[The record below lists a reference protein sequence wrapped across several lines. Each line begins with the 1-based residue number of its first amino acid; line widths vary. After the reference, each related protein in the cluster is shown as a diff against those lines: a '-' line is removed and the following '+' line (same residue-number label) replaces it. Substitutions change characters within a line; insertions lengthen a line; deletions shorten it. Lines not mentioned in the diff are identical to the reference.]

1 MKSFVQKHGKLLI
14 SVAVALMV
22 AAACMGTLMQ
32 NKQTRSLV
40 GAWMIYDGYDG
51 GDLAPNVLVFAADG
65 TGIGYAL
72 DSDGLDNGMEN
83 ILLPRERLS
92 DAQPFHWQQSGK
104 TLTMTYDA
112 GDTRQLEI
120 GISPMGNTREL
131 SLTLRGLGGGWIPVT
146 IAEKYYF
153 QIHLRHL
160 LAPFPFWRPLIPL
173 SVALLRCVSFTLAR
187 MKNSRRILAHSY
199 LEIV

>member
-104 TLTMTYDA
+104 TLTMAYDA

-120 GISPMGNTREL
+120 GISPMGSTREL
-131 SLTLRGLGGGWIPVT
+131 SLTLAGVGGGWIPVT
-146 IAEKYYF
+146 IAE
-153 QIHLRHL
+153 
-160 LAPFPFWRPLIPL
+160 
-173 SVALLRCVSFTLAR
+173 
-187 MKNSRRILAHSY
+187 
-199 LEIV
+199 

>member
-14 SVAVALMV
+14 SVAVALIV
-22 AAACMGTLMQ
+22 AAACVGTLMQ
-32 NKQTRSLV
+32 NRQTRSLV

-83 ILLPRERLS
+83 IVLPHERLS

-112 GDTRQLEI
+112 GDARQLEI
-120 GISPMGNTREL
+120 GISPMGSTREL
-131 SLTLRGLGGGWIPVT
+131 SLTLAGVGGGWIPVT
-146 IAEKYYF
+146 IAE
-153 QIHLRHL
+153 
-160 LAPFPFWRPLIPL
+160 
-173 SVALLRCVSFTLAR
+173 
-187 MKNSRRILAHSY
+187 
-199 LEIV
+199 

>member
-32 NKQTRSLV
+32 NKQKRSLV

-131 SLTLRGLGGGWIPVT
+131 SLTLAGVGGGWIPVT
-146 IAEKYYF
+146 IAE
-153 QIHLRHL
+153 
-160 LAPFPFWRPLIPL
+160 
-173 SVALLRCVSFTLAR
+173 
-187 MKNSRRILAHSY
+187 
-199 LEIV
+199 

>member
-14 SVAVALMV
+14 SVVVALIV
-22 AAACMGTLMQ
+22 AAACVGTLMQ
-32 NKQTRSLV
+32 NNQTRSLV

-83 ILLPRERLS
+83 IVLPRERLS

-120 GISPMGNTREL
+120 GISPMGSTREL
-131 SLTLRGLGGGWIPVT
+131 SLTLAGLGGGWIPVT
-146 IAEKYYF
+146 ITE
-153 QIHLRHL
+153 
-160 LAPFPFWRPLIPL
+160 
-173 SVALLRCVSFTLAR
+173 
-187 MKNSRRILAHSY
+187 
-199 LEIV
+199 

>member
-32 NKQTRSLV
+32 NKQTRSLI

-120 GISPMGNTREL
+120 GISPMGSTREL
-131 SLTLRGLGGGWIPVT
+131 SLTLGGLGGGWIPVT
-146 IAEKYYF
+146 IAE
-153 QIHLRHL
+153 
-160 LAPFPFWRPLIPL
+160 
-173 SVALLRCVSFTLAR
+173 
-187 MKNSRRILAHSY
+187 
-199 LEIV
+199 

>member
-14 SVAVALMV
+14 SVVVALMV
-22 AAACMGTLMQ
+22 AAACVGTLMQ

-120 GISPMGNTREL
+120 DISPMGNTREL
-131 SLTLRGLGGGWIPVT
+131 SLTIAGVGGGWIPVT
-146 IAEKYYF
+146 IAE
-153 QIHLRHL
+153 
-160 LAPFPFWRPLIPL
+160 
-173 SVALLRCVSFTLAR
+173 
-187 MKNSRRILAHSY
+187 
-199 LEIV
+199 

>member
-120 GISPMGNTREL
+120 GISPMGSTREL
-131 SLTLRGLGGGWIPVT
+131 SVTLAGVGGGWIPVT
-146 IAEKYYF
+146 IAE
-153 QIHLRHL
+153 
-160 LAPFPFWRPLIPL
+160 
-173 SVALLRCVSFTLAR
+173 
-187 MKNSRRILAHSY
+187 
-199 LEIV
+199 

>member
-14 SVAVALMV
+14 SVVVALIV
-22 AAACMGTLMQ
+22 AAACVGTRMQ

-83 ILLPRERLS
+83 VVLPRERLS

-131 SLTLRGLGGGWIPVT
+131 SLTLAGVGGGWIPVT
-146 IAEKYYF
+146 ITE
-153 QIHLRHL
+153 
-160 LAPFPFWRPLIPL
+160 
-173 SVALLRCVSFTLAR
+173 
-187 MKNSRRILAHSY
+187 
-199 LEIV
+199 

>member
-83 ILLPRERLS
+83 IVLPRERLS

-131 SLTLRGLGGGWIPVT
+131 SLTLAGVGGGWIPVT
-146 IAEKYYF
+146 ITE
-153 QIHLRHL
+153 
-160 LAPFPFWRPLIPL
+160 
-173 SVALLRCVSFTLAR
+173 
-187 MKNSRRILAHSY
+187 
-199 LEIV
+199 

>member
-120 GISPMGNTREL
+120 GISPMGSTREL
-131 SLTLRGLGGGWIPVT
+131 SLTLAGVGGGWIPVT
-146 IAEKYYF
+146 ITE
-153 QIHLRHL
+153 
-160 LAPFPFWRPLIPL
+160 
-173 SVALLRCVSFTLAR
+173 
-187 MKNSRRILAHSY
+187 
-199 LEIV
+199 

>member
-14 SVAVALMV
+14 SVAVALIV
-22 AAACMGTLMQ
+22 AAACVGTLMQ

-120 GISPMGNTREL
+120 GISPMGSTREL
-131 SLTLRGLGGGWIPVT
+131 SLTLGGLGGGWIPVT
-146 IAEKYYF
+146 IAE
-153 QIHLRHL
+153 
-160 LAPFPFWRPLIPL
+160 
-173 SVALLRCVSFTLAR
+173 
-187 MKNSRRILAHSY
+187 
-199 LEIV
+199 

>member
-22 AAACMGTLMQ
+22 AAACMDTLMQ

-120 GISPMGNTREL
+120 GISPMGSTREL
-131 SLTLRGLGGGWIPVT
+131 SLTLAGVGGGWIPVT
-146 IAEKYYF
+146 IAE
-153 QIHLRHL
+153 
-160 LAPFPFWRPLIPL
+160 
-173 SVALLRCVSFTLAR
+173 
-187 MKNSRRILAHSY
+187 
-199 LEIV
+199 

>member
-92 DAQPFHWQQSGK
+92 DAQSFHWQQSGK
-104 TLTMTYDA
+104 TLTMPYDA

-131 SLTLRGLGGGWIPVT
+131 SLTLGGLGGGWIPVT
-146 IAEKYYF
+146 IAE
-153 QIHLRHL
+153 
-160 LAPFPFWRPLIPL
+160 
-173 SVALLRCVSFTLAR
+173 
-187 MKNSRRILAHSY
+187 
-199 LEIV
+199 

>member
-14 SVAVALMV
+14 SVAVALIV
-22 AAACMGTLMQ
+22 AAACVGTLMQ

-83 ILLPRERLS
+83 IVLPRERLS

-120 GISPMGNTREL
+120 GISPMGNTRDL
-131 SLTLRGLGGGWIPVT
+131 SLTLAGVGGGWIPVT
-146 IAEKYYF
+146 ITE
-153 QIHLRHL
+153 
-160 LAPFPFWRPLIPL
+160 
-173 SVALLRCVSFTLAR
+173 
-187 MKNSRRILAHSY
+187 
-199 LEIV
+199 

>member
-120 GISPMGNTREL
+120 GISPMGSTRKL
-131 SLTLRGLGGGWIPVT
+131 SLTLAGVGGGWIPVT
-146 IAEKYYF
+146 IAE
-153 QIHLRHL
+153 
-160 LAPFPFWRPLIPL
+160 
-173 SVALLRCVSFTLAR
+173 
-187 MKNSRRILAHSY
+187 
-199 LEIV
+199 

>member
-1 MKSFVQKHGKLLI
+1 MKSFVQKPGKLLI

-32 NKQTRSLV
+32 NRQTRSLV

-83 ILLPRERLS
+83 IVLPRERLS

-131 SLTLRGLGGGWIPVT
+131 SLTLGGLGGGWIPVT
-146 IAEKYYF
+146 IAE
-153 QIHLRHL
+153 
-160 LAPFPFWRPLIPL
+160 
-173 SVALLRCVSFTLAR
+173 
-187 MKNSRRILAHSY
+187 
-199 LEIV
+199 

>member
-120 GISPMGNTREL
+120 DISPMGNTREL
-131 SLTLRGLGGGWIPVT
+131 SLTIAGVGGGWIPVT
-146 IAEKYYF
+146 IAE
-153 QIHLRHL
+153 
-160 LAPFPFWRPLIPL
+160 
-173 SVALLRCVSFTLAR
+173 
-187 MKNSRRILAHSY
+187 
-199 LEIV
+199 

>member
-1 MKSFVQKHGKLLI
+1 MKSFVQKYGKLLI
-14 SVAVALMV
+14 SVAVALIV

-51 GDLAPNVLVFAADG
+51 GDLAPDVLVFAADG

-104 TLTMTYDA
+104 TLTMTYGA

-120 GISPMGNTREL
+120 GISPMGSTREL
-131 SLTLRGLGGGWIPVT
+131 SLTLAGVGGGWIPVT
-146 IAEKYYF
+146 ITE
-153 QIHLRHL
+153 
-160 LAPFPFWRPLIPL
+160 
-173 SVALLRCVSFTLAR
+173 
-187 MKNSRRILAHSY
+187 
-199 LEIV
+199 

>member
-83 ILLPRERLS
+83 IVLPRERLS

-120 GISPMGNTREL
+120 GISPMGSTREL
-131 SLTLRGLGGGWIPVT
+131 SLTLGGLGGGWIPVT
-146 IAEKYYF
+146 IAE
-153 QIHLRHL
+153 
-160 LAPFPFWRPLIPL
+160 
-173 SVALLRCVSFTLAR
+173 
-187 MKNSRRILAHSY
+187 
-199 LEIV
+199 

>member
-14 SVAVALMV
+14 SVVVALIV

-32 NKQTRSLV
+32 NMQTRSLV

-83 ILLPRERLS
+83 IVLPRERLS

-120 GISPMGNTREL
+120 DISPMGNTREL
-131 SLTLRGLGGGWIPVT
+131 SLTLAGVGGGWIPVT
-146 IAEKYYF
+146 ITE
-153 QIHLRHL
+153 
-160 LAPFPFWRPLIPL
+160 
-173 SVALLRCVSFTLAR
+173 
-187 MKNSRRILAHSY
+187 
-199 LEIV
+199 

>member
-51 GDLAPNVLVFAADG
+51 GDLALNVLVFAADG

-120 GISPMGNTREL
+120 GISPMGSTREL
-131 SLTLRGLGGGWIPVT
+131 SLTLAGVGGGWIPVT
-146 IAEKYYF
+146 IAE
-153 QIHLRHL
+153 
-160 LAPFPFWRPLIPL
+160 
-173 SVALLRCVSFTLAR
+173 
-187 MKNSRRILAHSY
+187 
-199 LEIV
+199 

>member
-1 MKSFVQKHGKLLI
+1 MRMKSFVQKHGKLLI

-131 SLTLRGLGGGWIPVT
+131 SLTLGGLGGGWIPVT
-146 IAEKYYF
+146 IAE
-153 QIHLRHL
+153 
-160 LAPFPFWRPLIPL
+160 
-173 SVALLRCVSFTLAR
+173 
-187 MKNSRRILAHSY
+187 
-199 LEIV
+199 

>member
-32 NKQTRSLV
+32 NKQTRSLI

-120 GISPMGNTREL
+120 GISQMGNTREL
-131 SLTLRGLGGGWIPVT
+131 SLTLGGLGGGWIPVT
-146 IAEKYYF
+146 IAE
-153 QIHLRHL
+153 
-160 LAPFPFWRPLIPL
+160 
-173 SVALLRCVSFTLAR
+173 
-187 MKNSRRILAHSY
+187 
-199 LEIV
+199 

>member
-14 SVAVALMV
+14 SVVVALMV

-83 ILLPRERLS
+83 IVLPRERLS

-131 SLTLRGLGGGWIPVT
+131 SLTLAGVGGGWIPVT
-146 IAEKYYF
+146 ITE
-153 QIHLRHL
+153 
-160 LAPFPFWRPLIPL
+160 
-173 SVALLRCVSFTLAR
+173 
-187 MKNSRRILAHSY
+187 
-199 LEIV
+199 

>member
-1 MKSFVQKHGKLLI
+1 
-14 SVAVALMV
+14 
-22 AAACMGTLMQ
+22 MGTLMQ

-40 GAWMIYDGYDG
+40 SAWMIYDGYDG
-51 GDLAPNVLVFAADG
+51 VDLAPNVLVFAADG

-131 SLTLRGLGGGWIPVT
+131 SLTLGGLGGGWIPVT
-146 IAEKYYF
+146 IAE
-153 QIHLRHL
+153 
-160 LAPFPFWRPLIPL
+160 
-173 SVALLRCVSFTLAR
+173 
-187 MKNSRRILAHSY
+187 
-199 LEIV
+199 

>member
-32 NKQTRSLV
+32 NRQTRSLV

-83 ILLPRERLS
+83 IVLPRERLS

-131 SLTLRGLGGGWIPVT
+131 SLTLAGVGGGWIPVT
-146 IAEKYYF
+146 IAE
-153 QIHLRHL
+153 
-160 LAPFPFWRPLIPL
+160 
-173 SVALLRCVSFTLAR
+173 
-187 MKNSRRILAHSY
+187 
-199 LEIV
+199 

>member
-14 SVAVALMV
+14 SVAVALIV

-83 ILLPRERLS
+83 IVLPRERLS

-112 GDTRQLEI
+112 GDTLQLEI
-120 GISPMGNTREL
+120 GIFPMGSTREL
-131 SLTLRGLGGGWIPVT
+131 SLTLAGVSGGWIPVT
-146 IAEKYYF
+146 IAE
-153 QIHLRHL
+153 
-160 LAPFPFWRPLIPL
+160 
-173 SVALLRCVSFTLAR
+173 
-187 MKNSRRILAHSY
+187 
-199 LEIV
+199 

>member
-14 SVAVALMV
+14 SVVVALIV
-22 AAACMGTLMQ
+22 AAACVGTLMQ
-32 NKQTRSLV
+32 NNQTRSLV

-83 ILLPRERLS
+83 IVLPRERLS

-112 GDTRQLEI
+112 GDIRQLEI
-120 GISPMGNTREL
+120 GISPMGSTREL
-131 SLTLRGLGGGWIPVT
+131 SLTLAGVSGGWIPVT
-146 IAEKYYF
+146 IAE
-153 QIHLRHL
+153 
-160 LAPFPFWRPLIPL
+160 
-173 SVALLRCVSFTLAR
+173 
-187 MKNSRRILAHSY
+187 
-199 LEIV
+199 

>member
-14 SVAVALMV
+14 NVAVALMV

-120 GISPMGNTREL
+120 DISPMGNTREF
-131 SLTLRGLGGGWIPVT
+131 SLTLGGLGGGWIPVT
-146 IAEKYYF
+146 IAE
-153 QIHLRHL
+153 
-160 LAPFPFWRPLIPL
+160 
-173 SVALLRCVSFTLAR
+173 
-187 MKNSRRILAHSY
+187 
-199 LEIV
+199 

>member
-51 GDLAPNVLVFAADG
+51 GDLAPNVLVCAEDG

-120 GISPMGNTREL
+120 DISPMGNTREL
-131 SLTLRGLGGGWIPVT
+131 SLTLGGLGGGWIPVT
-146 IAEKYYF
+146 IAE
-153 QIHLRHL
+153 
-160 LAPFPFWRPLIPL
+160 
-173 SVALLRCVSFTLAR
+173 
-187 MKNSRRILAHSY
+187 
-199 LEIV
+199 

>member
-83 ILLPRERLS
+83 IVLPRERLS
-92 DAQPFHWQQSGK
+92 DAQPLHWQQSGK

-131 SLTLRGLGGGWIPVT
+131 SLTLGGLGGGWIPVT
-146 IAEKYYF
+146 IAE
-153 QIHLRHL
+153 
-160 LAPFPFWRPLIPL
+160 
-173 SVALLRCVSFTLAR
+173 
-187 MKNSRRILAHSY
+187 
-199 LEIV
+199 

>member
-112 GDTRQLEI
+112 SDTRQLEI
-120 GISPMGNTREL
+120 GIFPMGNTREL
-131 SLTLRGLGGGWIPVT
+131 SLTLGGLGGGWIPVT
-146 IAEKYYF
+146 IAE
-153 QIHLRHL
+153 
-160 LAPFPFWRPLIPL
+160 
-173 SVALLRCVSFTLAR
+173 
-187 MKNSRRILAHSY
+187 
-199 LEIV
+199 

>member
-51 GDLAPNVLVFAADG
+51 GDLVPNVLVFAADG

-120 GISPMGNTREL
+120 GIFPMGNTREL
-131 SLTLRGLGGGWIPVT
+131 SLTLGGLGGGWIPVT
-146 IAEKYYF
+146 IAE
-153 QIHLRHL
+153 
-160 LAPFPFWRPLIPL
+160 
-173 SVALLRCVSFTLAR
+173 
-187 MKNSRRILAHSY
+187 
-199 LEIV
+199 

>member
-65 TGIGYAL
+65 TGIGHAL

-131 SLTLRGLGGGWIPVT
+131 SLTLGGLGGGWIPVT
-146 IAEKYYF
+146 IAE
-153 QIHLRHL
+153 
-160 LAPFPFWRPLIPL
+160 
-173 SVALLRCVSFTLAR
+173 
-187 MKNSRRILAHSY
+187 
-199 LEIV
+199 

>member
-32 NKQTRSLV
+32 NRQTRSLV

-83 ILLPRERLS
+83 IVLPRERLS

-131 SLTLRGLGGGWIPVT
+131 SLTIAGVGGGWIPVT
-146 IAEKYYF
+146 IAE
-153 QIHLRHL
+153 
-160 LAPFPFWRPLIPL
+160 
-173 SVALLRCVSFTLAR
+173 
-187 MKNSRRILAHSY
+187 
-199 LEIV
+199 

>member
-14 SVAVALMV
+14 SVAVALIV

-83 ILLPRERLS
+83 IVLPRERLS

-131 SLTLRGLGGGWIPVT
+131 SLTLAGVGGGWIPVT
-146 IAEKYYF
+146 IAE
-153 QIHLRHL
+153 
-160 LAPFPFWRPLIPL
+160 
-173 SVALLRCVSFTLAR
+173 
-187 MKNSRRILAHSY
+187 
-199 LEIV
+199 

>member
-83 ILLPRERLS
+83 IVLPRERLS
-92 DAQPFHWQQSGK
+92 DAQPFHWQQSAK

-131 SLTLRGLGGGWIPVT
+131 SLTLAGVGGGWIPVT
-146 IAEKYYF
+146 IAE
-153 QIHLRHL
+153 
-160 LAPFPFWRPLIPL
+160 
-173 SVALLRCVSFTLAR
+173 
-187 MKNSRRILAHSY
+187 
-199 LEIV
+199 

>member
-14 SVAVALMV
+14 NVAVALMV

-120 GISPMGNTREL
+120 DISPMGNTREL
-131 SLTLRGLGGGWIPVT
+131 SLTIGGLGGGWIPVT
-146 IAEKYYF
+146 IAE
-153 QIHLRHL
+153 
-160 LAPFPFWRPLIPL
+160 
-173 SVALLRCVSFTLAR
+173 
-187 MKNSRRILAHSY
+187 
-199 LEIV
+199 

>member
-65 TGIGYAL
+65 TGIGYVL

-131 SLTLRGLGGGWIPVT
+131 SLTLAGVGGGWIPVT
-146 IAEKYYF
+146 IAE
-153 QIHLRHL
+153 
-160 LAPFPFWRPLIPL
+160 
-173 SVALLRCVSFTLAR
+173 
-187 MKNSRRILAHSY
+187 
-199 LEIV
+199 